1 MSKPA
6 HAGFMPSSPDTM
18 LAHLPALFESLEA
31 IAASTPLQADIEA
44 VLAALRDDKAA
55 PDEDTAVL
63 CGLLLAPLPTPAWRH
78 EVADHFSALRTSPA
92 TPVKLLIQ
100 LFTGLNKAMGI
111 KADHALAPA
120 LLMALALGGVPSPL
134 PYHNH
139 NHTREVV
146 VLAAILGIAQNAM
159 APFADT
165 QTVLCELLIAA
176 CVHDFAH
183 DGEGN
188 RDMGKHLPMRL
199 EAMALNKAAP
209 YLKAAGLPDASWKRI
224 ATMVLATD
232 VSKSSA
238 DFVSPAEW
246 LRRAYAGDD
255 SNIQNCPPEMAP
267 LFTDPVLTLQ
277 AALLEDADL
286 CTSAGMPYTFA
297 RRMTAL
303 IAEETRVL
311 TPTPQTLIGFVDHIC
326 RGMYMTDAARRI
338 FDDNIKRLRAEA
350 EQESAETIY
359 MWS

>member
-1 MSKPA
+1 
-6 HAGFMPSSPDTM
+6 M
-18 LAHLPALFESLEA
+18 LA
-31 IAASTPLQADIEA
+31 DIRA
-44 VLAALRDDKAA
+44 VLLTLGDDKAGS
-55 PDEDTAVL
+55 DEDADVL

-78 EVADHFSALRTSPA
+78 DVADHFSALRTSPT
-92 TPVKLLIQ
+92 TPVKLLAQ
-100 LFTGLNKAMGI
+100 LVTGLNKRMGI
-111 KADHALAPA
+111 KTGHPLAPA
-120 LLMALALGGVPSPL
+120 LLMALALGGMPSPL

-146 VLAAILGIAQNAM
+146 ALAAILGMAQNAM
-159 APFADT
+159 APFADA

-209 YLKAAGLPDASWKRI
+209 YLKLAGLPDASWKRI
-224 ATMVLATD
+224 TTMVLATD
-232 VSKSSA
+232 VSKASA
-238 DFVSPAEW
+238 DFTSPAEW

-255 SNIQNCPPEMAP
+255 SNIQNCPPEMLP
-267 LFTDPVLTLQ
+267 LFADSGLSLQ
-277 AALLEDADL
+277 TALLEDADL

-326 RGMYMTDAARRI
+326 RGVYVTDAAQKI
-338 FDDNIKRLRAEA
+338 FDDNIRRLRAEA